1 MSVDPT
7 ADIHPTAIIEEGAVI
22 GANCS
27 IGAYAI
33 VGPEVVLGSGCELKS
48 HAIIAGWTT
57 LGADCTVYPF
67 ASVGH
72 APQDL
77 KFAGERTKLEIG
89 SKNRIREG
97 VTLNPGT
104 AGGGGI
110 TKIGD
115 NNLLMVN
122 VHVGHDCILG
132 NGNVVANGVSLGG
145 HVIAGDN
152 IVMGGH
158 SAVHQFCRIGTGAM
172 LAGFAAVSEDVIPFG
187 MVHGNRANLE
197 GLNLTGLKR
206 RGFEKTDINNLRA
219 AFKDAFHGDAGTLK
233 VRLTKALTDYPD
245 SGLVAEMVAFG
256 QAETSRGICTPAG
269 R

>member
-1 MSVDPT
+1 MGIDST
-7 ADIHPTAIIEEGAVI
+7 AVIHPTAIVEDGAIV

-27 IGAYAI
+27 IGAYAV
-33 VGPEVVLGSGCELKS
+33 VGPEVVLGAGVELKS
-48 HAIIAGWTT
+48 HAVIAGWTT
-57 LGADCTVYPF
+57 LGDGCTVYPF

-89 SKNRIREG
+89 AKNRIREG

-115 NNLLMVN
+115 NNLLMAN
-122 VHVGHDCILG
+122 AHVGHDCILG
-132 NGNVVANGVSLGG
+132 NGNVVANNVGLAG
-145 HVIAGDN
+145 HVIVGDN
-152 IVMGGH
+152 VVMGGL
-158 SAVHQFCRIGTGAM
+158 SAVHQFCRIGSGAM
-172 LAGFAAVSEDVIPFG
+172 LAGFAAVTEDVIPYG

-197 GLNLTGLKR
+197 GLNLIGLKR
-206 RGFEKTDINNLRA
+206 SGHEKSDIKMLRA
-219 AFKDAFHGDAGTLK
+219 AFKDVFHDDADTLQL
-233 VRLTKALTDYPD
+233 RLTKALVDYPD
-245 SGLVAEMVAFG
+245 SDLVTEMVAFA
-256 QAETSRGICTPAG
+256 QTDTNRGICTPLG